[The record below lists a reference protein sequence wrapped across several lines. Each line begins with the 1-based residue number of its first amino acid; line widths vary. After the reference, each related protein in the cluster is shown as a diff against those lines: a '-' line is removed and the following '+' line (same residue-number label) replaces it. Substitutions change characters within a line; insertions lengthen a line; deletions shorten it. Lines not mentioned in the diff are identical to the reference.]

1 MQRKSSSCTHC
12 SALCRRTP
20 DCRDVGE
27 YRVSSGQDS
36 LTFYL
41 MIRPPGAK
49 SLPASAA
56 DLQAAAA
63 EPAGAAASG
72 GEAAAVGKGAAA
84 VGQPAAVAGE
94 GTLLRDE
101 M

>member
-1 MQRKSSSCTHC
+1 MHFTHC
-12 SALCRRTP
+12 SLLWH
-20 DCRDVGE
+20 RDVRE
-27 YRVSSGQDS
+27 YRVGSEQDG

-41 MIRPPGAK
+41 MVRPTGAK

-56 DLQAAAA
+56 DLQAAA
-63 EPAGAAASG
+63 
-72 GEAAAVGKGAAA
+72 GEAAGAIGQEVAAQGKGATGTGRQA
-84 VGQPAAVAGE
+84 VVAGE

>member
-1 MQRKSSSCTHC
+1 MGEFR
-12 SALCRRTP
+12 
-20 DCRDVGE
+20 VGSE
-27 YRVSSGQDS
+27 QEG

-41 MIRPPGAK
+41 MVRPPGAR

-56 DLQAAAA
+56 DLQAASG
-63 EPAGAAASG
+63 EPISGAAAG
-72 GEAAAVGKGAAA
+72 GEEAARGKAV
-84 VGQPAAVAGE
+84 AVAGE